1 MKYLITTTLFVILL
15 FNLGFSQEKYTIKCQ
30 IAGWPTE
37 KAYLVRQGN
46 FPGVDS
52 VAVTNGT
59 FQFQGVIEGPT
70 SAYLITQKRGGV
82 AKLLYV
88 EPGIININGTF
99 EDLKNVSVKGSKCYD
114 DYLELK
120 NVQEKY
126 DNEMGKYVQL
136 QLSTNDSTTLKGYY
150 QKLDSLSELS
160 INFSREFIKKHPKS
174 LISLLELNSLN
185 TSLTNAEIKNLYDAL
200 DPTVKAWP
208 EGKVLAGNLMYMGK
222 DKVKENNSTESN

>member
-15 FNLGFSQEKYTIKCQ
+15 LNQGFSQEKYTIKCQ
-30 IAGWPTE
+30 ITGWPTE

-52 VAVTNGT
+52 VTVNNGN
-59 FQFQGVIEGPT
+59 FQFQGLIEGPT

-88 EPGIININGTF
+88 EPGTTTINGTF
-99 EDLKNVSVKGSKCYD
+99 EDLKNVSIKGSKSYD
-114 DYLELK
+114 EYLELK

-185 TSLTNAEIKNLYDAL
+185 TSLTNAEIKSLYDSL
-200 DPTVKAWP
+200 DPSVKAWP

-222 DKVKENNSTESN
+222 DKVKESTTSESN